1 MVSAES
7 ARAAQAAPPQPQR
20 LAVPRAWRRVDFI
33 SDLHLQ
39 SQDRAT
45 FLAWSRYMQQ
55 TCADAIF
62 ILGDLFEVWV
72 GDDAIAPGPLPDDA
86 PQAPFET
93 AVASVLART
102 TQRCSVFFMHGN
114 RDFLVGTGF
123 LQRCGVQLLSDPCVL
138 EFGDQRWLLSHGDAL
153 CWDDTDYMQFRRMVR
168 SPVWTQQ
175 FLAQSLEQRRAI
187 ARDLRQRSE
196 SRKAAQVQWF
206 DVDSD
211 GARQWLGATQSTV
224 LLHGHTHRPQ
234 DHDLGGGLQRIV
246 LSDWDGAASPPRA
259 QVLRLELPRP
269 GQAAVF
275 SRIAP
280 ELSAQHEV
288 PK

>member
-1 MVSAES
+1 MVNAKS
-7 ARAAQAAPPQPQR
+7 ARAAHTAPPQPQR
-20 LAVPRAWRRVDFI
+20 LVVPLSWRRVDFI

-39 SQDRAT
+39 KQDSAT
-45 FLAWSRYMQQ
+45 LVTWSRYMAQ

-72 GDDAIAPGPLPDDA
+72 GDDAVAAGPLPNDA
-86 PQAPFET
+86 WQAPFET

-102 TQRCSVFFMHGN
+102 TQRCRVFFMHGN
-114 RDFLVGTGF
+114 RDFLVGTQF
-123 LQRCGVQLLSDPCVL
+123 LHRCGVQLLSDPCVL
-138 EFGDQRWLLSHGDAL
+138 EFGDQRWLLAHGDAL
-153 CWDDTDYMQFRRMVR
+153 CWDDTDYMQFRLLVR
-168 SPVWTQQ
+168 SPAWTQQ
-175 FLAQSLEQRRAI
+175 FLAQTLEQRRAI

-196 SRKAAQVQWF
+196 SRKAAQVRWF

-234 DHDLGGGLQRIV
+234 DHDLGSGLQRMV
-246 LSDWDGAASPPRA
+246 LSDWDGASSPARA
-259 QVLRLELPRP
+259 QVLRLELPRL

-275 SRIAP
+275 TRIAP
-280 ELSAQHEV
+280 ELSGHPEA
-288 PK
+288 PT